1 MCTICVTKPICVY
14 NLCDKA
20 DFWRFYRIK
29 GIFAHV
35 TQIVH
40 MSHKLYTF
48 RSAFVTQ
55 IVHIQKCFLVP
66 FTPSKTG
73 VRGVVQRKRHL
84 SDGHASHRKTVW
96 TPYQMVLFIT
106 AT

>member
-1 MCTICVTKPICVY
+1 MY

-20 DFWRFYRIK
+20 DFGVFTPIE

-40 MSHKLYTF
+40 MSHKLYIF
-48 RSAFVTQ
+48 RTAFVTQ

-73 VRGVVQRKRHL
+73 V
-84 SDGHASHRKTVW
+84 
-96 TPYQMVLFIT
+96 
-106 AT
+106 